1 MTLLGHIMFFEYL
14 EKLRSTGRTYFTSQE
29 IIKDLGLS
37 DSAARSGLYRLKKA
51 GKLISPI
58 NGLYVI
64 VPPEHKAYGS
74 IPAEEL
80 IPIMM
85 KHLDAKYYVALL
97 SAAAFYGAA
106 HQKPMVFQIVTDRR
120 IKHSLTFGQVHIQLI
135 YKKSL
140 ADLPTKDFIVS
151 SGYLKVAT
159 PELLAVD
166 LLKFPKYAGGINNIA
181 TVLSELVESINTS
194 KLIQL
199 AENMGERYQ
208 LQRLG
213 YIIEKIDVMD
223 DDIKNTIVSELAEYV
238 GSHLKSYTPLSAS
251 IPRIGCHR
259 CKKWKIIENTDFES
273 DL

>member
-1 MTLLGHIMFFEYL
+1 MFTEYL
-14 EKLRSTGRTYFTSQE
+14 EKLRSIGRRYFTSQE

-37 DSAARSGLYRLKKA
+37 DGAARSGLYRLKRDRR
-51 GKLISPI
+51 LISPI
-58 NGLYVI
+58 SGLYVI
-64 VPPEHKAYGS
+64 VPPEHKSYGS
-74 IPAEEL
+74 IPADEL

-85 KHLDAKYYVALL
+85 KHIDAKYYVALL
-97 SAAAFYGAA
+97 SAAGFYGAA
-106 HQKPMVFQIVTDRR
+106 HQKPMVFQIVTNRR
-120 IKHSLTFGQVHIQLI
+120 IKHSLKFGQVHIQLI
-135 YKKSL
+135 YKKTL

-159 PELLAVD
+159 PELLAID
-166 LLKFPKYAGGINNIA
+166 LLKFPKHAGGMNNIA
-181 TVLSELVESINTS
+181 TVLSELVESIDVN

-199 AENMGERYQ
+199 AENLGERYQ

-223 DDIKNTIVSELAEYV
+223 DDMKNTIIAVLAEYV
-238 GSHLKSYTPLSAS
+238 AAHVKSYIPLAS
-251 IPRIGCHR
+251 TIPRTGHHR

>member
-1 MTLLGHIMFFEYL
+1 MFVEYI
-14 EKLRSTGRTYFTSQE
+14 EKLRSTGRRYFTSHE
-29 IIKDLGLS
+29 ILKDLSLS
-37 DSAARSGLYRLKKA
+37 EGAARSGLYRLKRD
-51 GKLISPI
+51 GKLISPSS
-58 NGLYVI
+58 GLYII
-64 VPPEHKAYGS
+64 VPPEHRSYGS
-74 IPAEEL
+74 IPADEL

-85 KHLDAKYYVALL
+85 KHIDAKYYVALL
-97 SAAAFYGAA
+97 SAAEFYGAA
-106 HQKPMVFQIVTDRR
+106 HQKPMVFQIVTNRR
-120 IKHSLTFGQVHIQLI
+120 IKHSLKFGQVHIQLI

-159 PELLAVD
+159 PELLAID
-166 LLKFPKYAGGINNIA
+166 LLKFQRHAGGINTIA
-181 TVLSELVESINTS
+181 TLLSELIESIDVS

-199 AENMGERYQ
+199 AENMGERHQ

-223 DDIKNTIVSELAEYV
+223 DDRKNTIITALSEYIAV
-238 GSHLKSYTPLSAS
+238 HVKSYTPLASA
-251 IPRIGCHR
+251 IPRTGCHR